1 MSEEK
6 SIEHMVQEY
15 VVAHIKSGK
24 TIQQADVQSYCSLA
38 ADVKAAAKKTQK
50 AIAEDAKRRAW

>member
-6 SIEHMVQEY
+6 SIESMVQEY

-24 TIQQADVQSYCSLA
+24 AIQQADVQSYCSLA
-38 ADVKAAAKKTQK
+38 ADVKEAAKKTQK

>member
-1 MSEEK
+1 
-6 SIEHMVQEY
+6 MVQEY

-24 TIQQADVQSYCSLA
+24 AIQQADVQDYCSLA

-50 AIAEDAKRRAW
+50 AIVEDARRRTW